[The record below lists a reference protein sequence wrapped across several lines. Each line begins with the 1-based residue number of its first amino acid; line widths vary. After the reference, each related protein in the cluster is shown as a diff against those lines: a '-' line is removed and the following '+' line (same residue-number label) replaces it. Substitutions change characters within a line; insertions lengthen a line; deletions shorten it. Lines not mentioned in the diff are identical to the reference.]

1 MKRILFVI
9 VIAILAFACKEKERK
24 QIELLTQEV
33 EALKKQGLEK
43 DSAINEFF
51 KVLNEIES
59 NLSVIKEKEKVI
71 TRASGLG
78 TEMNDDART
87 RINED
92 IAMINELMEKNRKS
106 MRYLNK
112 QLKESNLKITELQE
126 RIDQT
131 MAKIEER
138 DQEIAELKDK
148 LAKLNFNIG
157 VLNATVD
164 SLTTEKIALT
174 QVVDAKTTQLNTAW
188 FAFGTKKELI
198 DNKVIDKTGGFLG
211 LGKTTKL
218 KSDFNESYFTKIDI
232 TKTTSMP
239 IFAKKTTLITTHPA
253 ESYKLVVNEQ
263 GITEKIEILD
273 PNKFWSASKYLVLQI
288 EQ

>member
-1 MKRILFVI
+1 MKRILI
-9 VIAILAFACKEKERK
+9 VVLVAIAAFGCKEKERK

-33 EALKKQGLEK
+33 EALKKQGLQK
-43 DSAINEFF
+43 DSTINEFF

-71 TRASGLG
+71 TRASAMG
-78 TEMNDDART
+78 TEMNNDARN

-92 IAMINELMEKNRKS
+92 IALINDLMEKNRKS

-126 RIDQT
+126 RLEQT

-138 DQEIAELKDK
+138 DQEIAELKEK
-148 LAKLNFNIG
+148 LSRMNIKINA
-157 VLNATVD
+157 LNATVD
-164 SLTTEKIALT
+164 SLTTEKIALA
-174 QVVDAKTTQLNTAW
+174 QVVDAKTAQLNTAW

-211 LGKTTKL
+211 LGKSTKL
-218 KSDFNESYFTKIDI
+218 KSDFNVDYFTKIDI
-232 TKTTSMP
+232 TKTTAMP
-239 IFAKKTTLITTHPA
+239 IFAKKTTIITTHPA
-253 ESYKLVVNEQ
+253 ETYKLVVNQQ

-273 PNKFWSASKYLVLQI
+273 PAKFWSATKYLVIQI